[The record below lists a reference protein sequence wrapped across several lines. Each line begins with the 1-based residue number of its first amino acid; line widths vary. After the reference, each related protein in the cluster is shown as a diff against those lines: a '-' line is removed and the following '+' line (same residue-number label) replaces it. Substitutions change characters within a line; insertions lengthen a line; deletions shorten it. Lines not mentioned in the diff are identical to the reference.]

1 MKPLW
6 NSWLDLSGGQGMF
19 ESLEDQIKN
28 DDLKEESRKERWT
41 RYAIIGAVSVAAVAG
56 AFAAVE
62 FIK

>member
-1 MKPLW
+1 
-6 NSWLDLSGGQGMF
+6 MF

-56 AFAAVE
+56 VFAAVE